1 MQIFLHWWWGGC
13 RLGAGVDEVWDSGW
27 IRGEMQW
34 DEIREAAVILCRWMR
49 AVPEAV
55 GVDGAGVAVMP
66 EQS

>member
-1 MQIFLHWWWGGC
+1 M
-13 RLGAGVDEVWDSGW
+13 LGAG
-27 IRGEMQW
+27 GEMQG
-34 DEIREAAVILCRWMR
+34 DEIREAGVILCRWMR